1 MEFASSVSRHPVA
14 SQAVGEVAGAVLE
27 AVGDRPD
34 LVMVTVTRP
43 HAGAL
48 EDIVATV
55 EAALHPLATLG
66 AGAESVVGRGI
77 EVEETP
83 AISLWAGRVGPL
95 LPVELTA
102 VRLADDTWHFG
113 GWPESVDFDPSA
125 VVAVADP
132 FTFPMPEFL
141 GWLAERRPGLPV
153 IGGYASGARGPGGSR
168 LVLGSRVLDAGAA
181 MVLLGSGVEVEPV
194 LSQGC
199 QPYGRLLTV
208 TRSDRNIVYEVAGKP
223 AMECLVDQ
231 ITEGLRPADVA
242 GIEGNGLYIGRLVDE
257 HVTQPGPGDF
267 LVRSVVGVD
276 RSTGA
281 VAVEDRVPLGSTI
294 QFHIRDAETAA
305 HDLTALLRTRE
316 ADAGLLFLCNGRG
329 TRLFDVNDH
338 DARAV
343 ERALGPVP
351 VGGLF
356 AAGEF
361 GPVGGTNFVHSFSV
375 AMALFR
381 ER

>member
-1 MEFASSVSRHPVA
+1 MEFASSVSQHPVA
-14 SQAVGEVAGAVLE
+14 SHAVGEVVGAVLE
-27 AVGDRPD
+27 IVGDRPD
-34 LVMVTVTRP
+34 LVVVTVTRP

-66 AGAESVVGRGI
+66 AAAESVVGRGI

-125 VVAVADP
+125 VLAVADP

-141 GWLAERRPGLPV
+141 GWLAEGRPGLSV

-168 LVLGSRVLDAGAA
+168 LALGSRVLDSGAA

-194 LSQGC
+194 VSQGC

-305 HDLTALLRTRE
+305 HDLSALLRSRQ

-343 ERALGPVP
+343 ERLLGPVP
-351 VGGLF
+351 VAGLF

-361 GPVGGTNFVHSFSV
+361 GPIGGTNFVHSFSA

>member
-1 MEFASSVSRHPVA
+1 VA

-27 AVGDRPD
+27 VVGDRPD
-34 LVMVTVTRP
+34 LVVLTVTRP

-55 EAALHPLATLG
+55 DAALHPLATVG
-66 AGAESVVGRGI
+66 AAAESVVGRGI

-113 GWPESVDFDPSA
+113 GWPESVDFEPSA
-125 VVAVADP
+125 LLAIADP

-141 GWLAERRPGLPV
+141 SWLADVRPGLAV

-168 LVLGSRVLDAGAA
+168 LVLGSRVLHSGAA

-194 LSQGC
+194 VSQGC

-231 ITEGLRPADVA
+231 ITEGLRPTDVA

-276 RSTGA
+276 RTTGA

-305 HDLTALLRTRE
+305 HDLTAMLRTRE
-316 ADAGLLFLCNGRG
+316 ADATLLFLCNGRG

-338 DARAV
+338 DARAL

-356 AAGEF
+356 AGGEF
-361 GPVGGTNFVHSFSV
+361 GPVGGTNFVHSFSA